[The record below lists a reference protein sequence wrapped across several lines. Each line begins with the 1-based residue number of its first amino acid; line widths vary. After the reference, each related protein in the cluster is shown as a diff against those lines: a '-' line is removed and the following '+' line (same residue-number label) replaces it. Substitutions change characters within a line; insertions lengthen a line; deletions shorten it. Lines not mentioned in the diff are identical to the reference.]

1 MSEMDKEQQKM
12 EKDDQNEDTA
22 VLLGAPPKK

>member
-1 MSEMDKEQQKM
+1 MSEMEKEQQKM
-12 EKDDQNEDTA
+12 EKDDPNEDTA